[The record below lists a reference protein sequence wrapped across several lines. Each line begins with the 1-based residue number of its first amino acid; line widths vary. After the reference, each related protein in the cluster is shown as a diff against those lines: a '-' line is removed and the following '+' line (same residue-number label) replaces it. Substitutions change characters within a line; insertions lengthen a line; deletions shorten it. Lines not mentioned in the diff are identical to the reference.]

1 MQGDFRV
8 ADWLVQPR
16 LGTITETGNHKT
28 VRLEPKVMQVL
39 VCLADHSG
47 DVVDKDQLIR
57 TVWADTFVSDDVLT
71 KCISELRRVFADD
84 AREPRFIQTIPK
96 VGYRLIARVT
106 QDQPPST
113 VLVSHDQSVEA
124 NRADVSVTPKR
135 LGLGRVWFPAVVLL
149 LLVATATYIFLHSRR
164 EISAQGRRMLA
175 VLPFQNLSGSPD
187 QDYFSDGMTEEL
199 IARLGSS
206 RPERL
211 GVIARTSAMA
221 YKGSGKRVD
230 EIGRELG
237 VDYLVEGS
245 VRREGNRVRITAQ
258 LIQVKDQTHLW
269 AEDYDREASH
279 ILQLQAEVAQ
289 AITQEISRDLLPQ
302 TGQGA
307 VPATVNPQA
316 YEAYLRGRYFWNK
329 GTDEGYH
336 AALTDFE
343 NAIALEPNY
352 ALAYAGL
359 ADTRNMLGYWM
370 MAPPKEVFPLAKA
383 QALKALEIN
392 SSLPEAHAA
401 LAYAEFEYDWDWQGA
416 GNEFRRALEL
426 NPNSAPT
433 HEWYAIYLGDQ
444 GRMAEAEHEL
454 GIARQLDPL
463 SLHVNLIVASL
474 FYIERQRDKAI
485 DQLRKTL
492 QMDPN
497 FQPAYPLLAAAYRDE
512 GLLPQAV
519 EEWQRGQALMGYSAP
534 ALAQL
539 ADAFHTGGIH
549 AYWRKDVEL
558 LEEQARHTYV
568 SPVLIAMDY
577 SCLHEKDRALEW
589 LEKAYQE
596 RSGWLLELNI
606 DPVWDPL
613 RSDPRFQNLIRR
625 VGIPQSGT

>member
-1 MQGDFRV
+1 
-8 ADWLVQPR
+8 
-16 LGTITETGNHKT
+16 
-28 VRLEPKVMQVL
+28 
-39 VCLADHSG
+39 
-47 DVVDKDQLIR
+47 
-57 TVWADTFVSDDVLT
+57 
-71 KCISELRRVFADD
+71 
-84 AREPRFIQTIPK
+84 
-96 VGYRLIARVT
+96 
-106 QDQPPST
+106 
-113 VLVSHDQSVEA
+113 
-124 NRADVSVTPKR
+124 
-135 LGLGRVWFPAVVLL
+135 
-149 LLVATATYIFLHSRR
+149 
-164 EISAQGRRMLA
+164 
-175 VLPFQNLSGSPD
+175 
-187 QDYFSDGMTEEL
+187 
-199 IARLGSS
+199 
-206 RPERL
+206 
-211 GVIARTSAMA
+211 
-221 YKGSGKRVD
+221 
-230 EIGRELG
+230 
-237 VDYLVEGS
+237 
-245 VRREGNRVRITAQ
+245 
-258 LIQVKDQTHLW
+258 
-269 AEDYDREASH
+269 
-279 ILQLQAEVAQ
+279 
-289 AITQEISRDLLPQ
+289 
-302 TGQGA
+302 
-307 VPATVNPQA
+307 
-316 YEAYLRGRYFWNK
+316 
-329 GTDEGYH
+329 
-336 AALTDFE
+336 
-343 NAIALEPNY
+343 
-352 ALAYAGL
+352 
-359 ADTRNMLGYWM
+359 
-370 MAPPKEVFPLAKA
+370 
-383 QALKALEIN
+383 
-392 SSLPEAHAA
+392 LPEAHAA